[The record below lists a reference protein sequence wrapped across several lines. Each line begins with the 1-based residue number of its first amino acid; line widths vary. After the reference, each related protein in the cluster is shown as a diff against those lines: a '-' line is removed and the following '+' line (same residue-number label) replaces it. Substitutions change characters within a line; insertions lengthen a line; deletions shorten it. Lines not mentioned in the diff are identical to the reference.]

1 MEKHVS
7 IISHHSLVRGISNTT
22 SMTGHDA
29 NSFVDTDKTLEDADH
44 NVQKLL
50 QELLTIYGEYFN
62 PVNFDEHKQDVRD
75 QKSIYEFQEKLWHL
89 RVLEDY
95 LLGQCHINSSTD
107 NQYLNV
113 S

>member
-62 PVNFDEHKQDVRD
+62 PVNFDEHK
-75 QKSIYEFQEKLWHL
+75 
-89 RVLEDY
+89 
-95 LLGQCHINSSTD
+95 
-107 NQYLNV
+107 
-113 S
+113 